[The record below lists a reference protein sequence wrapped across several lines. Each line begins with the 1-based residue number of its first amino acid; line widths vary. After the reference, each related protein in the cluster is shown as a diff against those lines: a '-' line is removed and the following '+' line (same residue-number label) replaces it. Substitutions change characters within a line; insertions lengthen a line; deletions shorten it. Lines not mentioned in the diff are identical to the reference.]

1 MKEFR
6 MSEDRL
12 LPARSVA
19 PPIAVYHPVAFVTL
33 GLFHR
38 WRPIAAVTLLFA
50 LAALALVLSQT
61 SSTARATLLVK
72 SDRQLPPQ
80 VLRSEASHIKSRDVL
95 RRVAERQPAAGSDA
109 GADLEQRVNQL
120 VGRTVT
126 QPIRDT
132 NIVQVVHEA
141 ESPDQAVG
149 TLRTIVDEYLKSWA
163 RANNDNPRLLA
174 VYDDAYQRTA
184 DELRASEEELN
195 RWRRAHGAV
204 SIDAA
209 ITAQLPVVAE
219 RERMLRHT
227 EAELEST
234 RAQIAAVERELAGQP
249 ERIATSQEVVRNPVI
264 ATLKAEVAS
273 AEARLSALPPSP
285 EATKL
290 RNDLATEE
298 AALEDLRR
306 RYTDKHRRVQEKQEH
321 VAYLRRAVSDADGR
335 TRRAE
340 EERLA
345 RLRKELAAAEA
356 DGQVVGSRTTSLN
369 PLREELSKQLAAAR
383 ARHAALLS
391 TKAELERQVQDTS
404 KSMATLRGSK
414 LQEER
419 LARKVAIAGDS
430 LQLYARKRAETR
442 IAADAEATPSRIAV
456 LEAPFVEGDAGM
468 GKRFGLVVLAAALG
482 LALSSVIVLGMESF
496 NSTLRV
502 PEDVALHL
510 GLPVL
515 AAIPERVSDA
525 RPARRHGGRAWRAAS
540 PDEQES

>member
-1 MKEFR
+1 
-6 MSEDRL
+6 MSENRL
-12 LPARSVA
+12 LPARRVA

-50 LAALALVLSQT
+50 AAAVAFVMTQG

-95 RRVAERQPAAGSDA
+95 RRVAERQPAPASGSGSDI
-109 GADLEQRVNQL
+109 EQHVAQL

-141 ESPDQAVG
+141 DSPDEAVG
-149 TLRTIVDEYLKSWA
+149 TLRVIVDEYLKSWA
-163 RANNDNPRLLA
+163 RANSDGSRNLA
-174 VYDDAYQRTA
+174 ALYDEAYQRTA
-184 DELRASEEELN
+184 EELRAGEEELN
-195 RWRRAHGAV
+195 RWRSAHGAV

-209 ITAQLPVVAE
+209 ITAQLPVVAD
-219 RERMLRHT
+219 RERMLRQT
-227 EAELEST
+227 EAELESA
-234 RAQIAAVERELAGQP
+234 RALIAAVERELAGQP
-249 ERIATSQEVVRNPVI
+249 ERIALSQDVVRNPVI

-273 AEARLSALPPSP
+273 AEARLAALPPSP

-290 RNDLATEE
+290 RNDLVTEA

-321 VAYLRRAVSDADGR
+321 VAYLERVVAEADAR
-335 TRRAE
+335 NRRAE
-340 EERLA
+340 QERLA
-345 RLRKELAAAEA
+345 GLRRELAAAEA
-356 DGQVVGSRTTSLN
+356 EGQVVGRQTTSVN

-383 ARHAALLS
+383 ARQASLLS
-391 TKAELERQVQDTS
+391 TKAELERQVRETS
-404 KSMATLRGSK
+404 TAMTTLRGSK
-414 LQEER
+414 LREER
-419 LARKVAIAGDS
+419 LARTVALAGEH
-430 LQLYARKRAETR
+430 LQLYARKRAEAHIT
-442 IAADAEATPSRIAV
+442 AEAEAMPSHIAV
-456 LEAPFVEGDAGM
+456 LEAPFAEPGTGTSRRVGI
-468 GKRFGLVVLAAALG
+468 VVLAAALG
-482 LALSSVIVLGMESF
+482 LALSAAIVLGWESF
-496 NSTLRV
+496 NSTLRI

-515 AAIPERVSDA
+515 AAIPERVADR
-525 RPARRHGGRAWRAAS
+525 RPARRRGPHVRRAAS